1 MKRLRQFVIACDRL
15 EAGNARRCN
24 LRRNLRRRA
33 LPASK
38 RESGGFRQASGLAL
52 RAVLPIVLLA
62 SILVTAAGQRRNDR
76 GGFGA
81 PPPPPPRLGAPAA
94 GASQSFGEF
103 TFTRLIY
110 KSPYSP
116 YNRGMGGSWTVDYP
130 EADNH
135 FITGIREW
143 AGTNLNVAPQPEALE
158 ALDERLFDYPFV
170 YIVEPGFMELSD
182 EEVKRLRE
190 YLLRG
195 GFLFLDDFWGEYE
208 WQNVQTQLKK
218 VLPEYEIKDLPLT
231 HPILHSYLDIEE
243 VVQVPNIY
251 NAQRGVT
258 SEKGGVTPYYMA
270 IEDKHGRMLVFISR
284 NSDLGDA
291 WEWINDPRYPV
302 KYGLA
307 AYRIGI
313 NVVIYAMSH

>member
-1 MKRLRQFVIACDRL
+1 MSEVRPLH
-15 EAGNARRCN
+15 ARTRV
-24 LRRNLRRRA
+24 RRA
-33 LPASK
+33 TGLLTRVALP
-38 RESGGFRQASGLAL
+38 FLLLAL
-52 RAVLPIVLLA
+52 LLA
-62 SILVTAAGQRRNDR
+62 PVAGQRRNDR
-76 GGFGA
+76 GDFGT
-81 PPPPPPRLGAPAA
+81 PPPPPVRFGARAV
-94 GASQSFGEF
+94 SSSESSGEF
-103 TFTRLIY
+103 TFARLIY
-110 KSPYSP
+110 SSPYSP

-135 FITGIREW
+135 FLTGIREW
-143 AGTNLNVAPQPEALE
+143 AGTNLNTASRPEAVE
-158 ALDERLFDYPFV
+158 ILDERLFDYPLI

-182 EEVKRLRE
+182 EEAARLRE

-218 VLPEYEIKDLPLT
+218 VFPEYAPKELPLT
-231 HPILHSYLDIEE
+231 HPILHSYLDINEII
-243 VVQVPNIY
+243 QVPNVY

-258 SEKGGVTPYYMA
+258 SEKGGVTPYYMGL
-270 IEDKHGRMLVFISR
+270 EDKNGRLMVFISR

-307 AYRIGI
+307 AYRVGI